1 MLRHLDALRDALQET
16 SDNGLR
22 GCADYVLFPL
32 LLQVDSVAVSRHPA
46 GGGPPLIMAL
56 FSLRHTCRRVLL
68 PSTYFN
74 TMAGH
79 ADILT

>member
-32 LLQVDSVAVSRHPA
+32 LLLVDSVTVSRHPA
-46 GGGPPLIMAL
+46 GRGALHGGLV
-56 FSLRHTCRRVLL
+56 FS
-68 PSTYFN
+68 STRMQTSAAIYFN
-74 TMAGH
+74 KMNGH

>member
-32 LLQVDSVAVSRHPA
+32 LLLVDSVAVSRHPV
-46 GGGPPLIMAL
+46 GGKPP
-56 FSLRHTCRRVLL
+56 S
-68 PSTYFN
+68 
-74 TMAGH
+74 
-79 ADILT
+79 